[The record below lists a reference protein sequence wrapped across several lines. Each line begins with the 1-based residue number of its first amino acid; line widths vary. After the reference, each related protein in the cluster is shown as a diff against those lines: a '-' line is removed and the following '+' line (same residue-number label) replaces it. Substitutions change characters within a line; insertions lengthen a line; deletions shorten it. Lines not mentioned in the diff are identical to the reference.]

1 MERPAVTHCM
11 PSFARPAIV
20 VSRLALLIAVALSR
34 PVAAEPASLAT
45 VPAEAVWMMHLD
57 MDAARESTVV
67 RRMHDRA
74 MAMHPQLEAMM
85 TMAKGMTG
93 MDPRKDLHD
102 VTVYGL
108 DTDKRNAVMVVRAR
122 ANRPLLEKMVEKA
135 RDHRTMEHG
144 GHTLHSWTHRGRKGD
159 KGETVVGA
167 FQADDRMVFA
177 RSADAVTMAL
187 DVLDGK
193 KGAYKEG
200 PLAGGIKEGSILVAR
215 AAAVDPNTKCP
226 VLRQGRGFRVAAGE
240 HDGTS
245 FYRAKLDMKSAEAA
259 GLAED
264 VVDGFEAVVKLRW
277 ADDVQ
282 AMKLLSGLRTET
294 AGDTCTISWDAAADD
309 VWAAMDKAVAEWEK
323 KHRRSGGKG
332 ACCGSCGKDG
342 CEGCGGCPFK
352 GDADPKKEGR
362 AEKTEE
368 F

>member
-1 MERPAVTHCM
+1 MIHRTPSLRRPVV
-11 PSFARPAIV
+11 IV
-20 VSRLALLIAVALSR
+20 SSLALLVAMALAR
-34 PVAAEPASLAT
+34 PVAAEPASLTA

-67 RRMHDRA
+67 RRMHDRV
-74 MAMHPQLEAMM
+74 MAMHPQLEAMVA
-85 TMAKGMTG
+85 MAKAMTG

-108 DTDKRNAVMVVRAR
+108 DTDKRNAVMVVRAK

-135 RDHRTMEHG
+135 RDHRTMEYG
-144 GHTLHSWTHRGRKGD
+144 GRTLHSWTHRGRKGG

-167 FQADDRMVFA
+167 FHSDDRMVFA
-177 RSADAVTMAL
+177 RSADAVKMAI

-193 KGAYKEG
+193 KSSYEEG
-200 PLAGGIKEGSILVAR
+200 PLAGGVKPGSILVAR
-215 AAAVDPNTKCP
+215 AAAIDPNTRCP

-240 HDGTS
+240 HEERS

-259 GLAED
+259 GLSED
-264 VVDGFEAVVKLRW
+264 VVEGFEAVVKLRW
-277 ADDVQ
+277 TDDAV

-309 VWAAMDKAVAEWEK
+309 VWTAMDKALTEWEK

-332 ACCGSCGKDG
+332 ECCGSCGKDG

-352 GDADPKKEGR
+352 GEADPKKDGR
-362 AEKTEE
+362 APQAEE